1 MLKLVGGNHDEAM
14 RILDE
19 LAKNAKKSRTRVEK
33 GEKGEALKY
42 PGGYLENLRH
52 RPALLYKELKKLA
65 PNTLHKGAM
74 GDLDEALEAM
84 KAREKSV
91 PKIPKGTTLKD
102 ACDNVDVQCTNNPH
116 LNPYGH
122 LLIYNSAQS
131 MMTQDEIKKEAKA
144 VKSCIGAMTMSSTM
158 QQVRENAAALMVN
171 AELDKADE
179 SQEKWNN
186 FAKRLALGELERPF
200 MPGINVLGVGYDALS
215 NSMMSPILYP
225 TEKRTVRGSG
235 TDVSLLERFS
245 LPMSSIGRRAT
256 ALLKTGDGQF
266 KVYETME
273 EWRAAVADSHGLR
286 VGTPVRT
293 FDTSAENVEEAFAR
307 GYVIAEKTNSFD
319 FAKVQ
324 LRPMDDFDARLVYD
338 QAGDLLYRGGIP
350 NIAMRTRDMDE
361 SMNTA
366 DTVSAYAWKGLDY
379 RLRPTSF
386 LHPAFVNAW
395 SNLPYCCFSE
405 KSLLIDE
412 AFFPDQHSGFF
423 MRNTESEL
431 IQSNRRNSSNPRNE
445 DFLCSDEKYTR
456 LKSHYEGELGL
467 TVPKPCTFKDLPAI
481 QKMIRNF
488 GATYV
493 TDGMLGGSV
502 TKIYVL
508 DREVAELA
516 GDADLESNI
525 KALINDFEEHT
536 QVRRH

>member
-1 MLKLVGGNHDEAM
+1 MYDQVLKLVGGNHNEAR

-19 LAKNAKKSRTRVEK
+19 LEKGAKTK
-33 GEKGEALKY
+33 GEKFGEVLKY
-42 PGGYLENLRH
+42 PAGGYLETLRH
-52 RPALLYKELKKLA
+52 RPAQLYKEMKRIA
-65 PNTLHKGAM
+65 PDTLVGGAL
-74 GDLDEALEAM
+74 GDLEEALEAM
-84 KAREKSV
+84 KTREKSV

-116 LNPYGH
+116 LKDLMLNRRD
-122 LLIYNSAQS
+122 
-131 MMTQDEIKKEAKA
+131 DEVLPAKA
-144 VKSCIGAMTMSSTM
+144 RMAKAKAANACIGAMTMTSTI

-171 AELDKADE
+171 AELATADE
-179 SQEKWNN
+179 SQEEWNT

-200 MPGINVLGVGYDALS
+200 MPGVNVLGVGYDALS
-215 NSMMSPILYP
+215 NSMKTPILYP

-245 LPMSSIGRRAT
+245 LPMSSIGKRAST
-256 ALLKTGDGQF
+256 LLKMGDGQF
-266 KVYETME
+266 VVYETME
-273 EWRAAVADSHGLR
+273 EWRAAVAESHGLH

-293 FDTSAENVEEAFAR
+293 FDTSAEIVEEAFAR
-307 GYVIAEKTNSFD
+307 GYVIAEKTYSFD
-319 FAKVQ
+319 FAEVQ

-338 QAGDLLYRGGIP
+338 RADDLLYRGGTP
-350 NIAMRTRDMDE
+350 NIAMRTREMDE
-361 SMNTA
+361 TMHSA

-395 SNLPYCCFSE
+395 SDLPYCCFSE

-412 AFFPDQHSGFF
+412 AFYPDQHSGFF
-423 MRNTESEL
+423 MRNTESDL
-431 IQSNRRNSSNPRNE
+431 IQSNQRNHSNPRNE

-456 LKSHYEGELGL
+456 LKSHYEDELGL
-467 TVPKPCTFKDLPAI
+467 TVPKPCTYKDLPAI

-502 TKIYVL
+502 TKSYVL
-508 DREVAELA
+508 DREVVELA
-516 GDADLESNI
+516 GDSDLAENV